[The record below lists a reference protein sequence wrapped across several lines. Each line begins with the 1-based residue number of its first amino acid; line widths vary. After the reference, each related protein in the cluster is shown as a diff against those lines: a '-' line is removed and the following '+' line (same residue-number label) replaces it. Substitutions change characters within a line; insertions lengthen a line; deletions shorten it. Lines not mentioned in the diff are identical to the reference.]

1 MLDTFLTKFLPM
13 AFATNGLKNNIP
25 VADPAMFSSASYEK
39 GFPQSTMKKVTE
51 GGIPPQG
58 KDFNGIL
65 NEISSHTVWTNAG
78 GTYKFNGELS
88 NAIGGYAKG
97 AVLVADNLKFA
108 VISLVNNNKINFNT
122 NPSSI
127 SPTGP
132 WRLWCDSETL
142 DTIVPDLQRR
152 MGIAEKNITNLQ
164 GRMTTAEGNIKNLQ
178 GRMTTAEGN
187 IKNLQGRMTSAE
199 NRITATETAITR
211 LDDTTLTLRVDAGQ
225 DLFVLGPPN
234 GGTGI
239 MFCSIYIE
247 GDGQVEYTWTF
258 PNGGFLNPP
267 QVSTSINYGGQTY
280 WGGLATAQIGVN
292 SSATQCVFGRVSL
305 NPDFT
310 VSPASVGIWA
320 TAFGFVNVRK

>member
-142 DTIVPDLQRR
+142 DTIVPDLLRR

-164 GRMTTAEGNIKNLQ
+164 GRMN
-178 GRMTTAEGN
+178 TAEGN

-199 NRITATETAITR
+199 GKIST
-211 LDDTTLTLRVDAGQ
+211 LDGKVSTLNDTTLRFEFGVATEIKWFMLR
-225 DLFVLGPPN
+225 PPEGSGN
-234 GGTGI
+234 RGLLVCTG
-239 MFCSIYIE
+239 
-247 GDGQVEYTWTF
+247 
-258 PNGGFLNPP
+258 
-267 QVSTSINYGGQTY
+267 VSTSGIVTFPKTF
-280 WGGLATAQIGVN
+280 WGGSQYHPEVVLGSIQGSGDLAGNAYIVGNSITNTQFELVCSPEVAGANWFAIGV
-292 SSATQCVFGRVSL
+292 C
-305 NPDFT
+305 
-310 VSPASVGIWA
+310 
-320 TAFGFVNVRK
+320 

>member
-1 MLDTFLTKFLPM
+1 MIDTFLTKFLPM

-142 DTIVPDLQRR
+142 DTIVPDLRRR

-164 GRMTTAEGNIKNLQ
+164 GRMNTAEGNIS
-178 GRMTTAEGN
+178 
-187 IKNLQGRMTSAE
+187 NLQGRMTSAE
-199 NRITATETAITR
+199 SQISQME
-211 LDDTTLTLRVDAGQ
+211 DTTLVIRVGAGWAIMQ
-225 DLFVLGPPN
+225 PPTQRRGAGFMICSTFFSNTESGLFKKWVFPEGGFYAPPMVTASLNSDGSKGHIISPDVDKAWAAFDDITQTSCYLSRSNQVLG
-234 GGTGI
+234 
-239 MFCSIYIE
+239 
-247 GDGQVEYTWTF
+247 
-258 PNGGFLNPP
+258 
-267 QVSTSINYGGQTY
+267 
-280 WGGLATAQIGVN
+280 A
-292 SSATQCVFGRVSL
+292 SA
-305 NPDFT
+305 
-310 VSPASVGIWA
+310 I
-320 TAFGFVNVRK
+320 AFGVY

>member
-25 VADPAMFSSASYEK
+25 VADPATFSSASYEK

-142 DTIVPDLQRR
+142 DTIVPDLRRR

-164 GRMTTAEGNIKNLQ
+164 GRMTTAEGNITNLQ
-178 GRMTTAEGN
+178 GRMNTAEGN
-187 IKNLQGRMTSAE
+187 ITNLQGRMTSAE
-199 NRITATETAITR
+199 GKISGME
-211 LDDTTLTLRVDAGQ
+211 DTTLVIRVGAGWAIMQ
-225 DLFVLGPPN
+225 PPTQRRGAGFMICSTFFSNTEPGLFKKWVFPEGGFYAPPMVTASLNSDGSQGHTIAVVDKAWAAFDDITQTSCYLSRSNQVLG
-234 GGTGI
+234 
-239 MFCSIYIE
+239 
-247 GDGQVEYTWTF
+247 
-258 PNGGFLNPP
+258 
-267 QVSTSINYGGQTY
+267 TSAI
-280 WGGLATAQIGVN
+280 
-292 SSATQCVFGRVSL
+292 
-305 NPDFT
+305 
-310 VSPASVGIWA
+310 
-320 TAFGFVNVRK
+320 AFGVY

>member
-25 VADPAMFSSASYEK
+25 VADPAMFSNASYEK

-142 DTIVPDLQRR
+142 DTIVPDLRRR
-152 MGIAEKNITNLQ
+152 MGIAENNITNLQ
-164 GRMTTAEGNIKNLQ
+164 GRMNTAEGNIKNLQ
-178 GRMTTAEGN
+178 GRMNTAESN
-187 IKNLQGRMTSAE
+187 IST
-199 NRITATETAITR
+199 
-211 LDDTTLTLRVDAGQ
+211 LDGKVSTLNDTTLRFEFGVATEIKWFMLR
-225 DLFVLGPPN
+225 PPEGSGN
-234 GGTGI
+234 RGLLVCTG
-239 MFCSIYIE
+239 
-247 GDGQVEYTWTF
+247 
-258 PNGGFLNPP
+258 
-267 QVSTSINYGGQTY
+267 VSTSGIVTFPKTF
-280 WGGLATAQIGVN
+280 WGGSQYHPEVVLGSIQGSGDLAGNAYIVGNSITNTQFELACSPEVAGANWMAIGV
-292 SSATQCVFGRVSL
+292 C
-305 NPDFT
+305 
-310 VSPASVGIWA
+310 
-320 TAFGFVNVRK
+320 

>member
-25 VADPAMFSSASYEK
+25 VADPTTFSNASYEK

-142 DTIVPDLQRR
+142 DTIVPDLRRR
-152 MGIAEKNITNLQ
+152 MGIAENNITNLQ
-164 GRMTTAEGNIKNLQ
+164 GRMNTAEGNIKNLQ
-178 GRMTTAEGN
+178 GRMNTAESN
-187 IKNLQGRMTSAE
+187 IST
-199 NRITATETAITR
+199 
-211 LDDTTLTLRVDAGQ
+211 LDGKVSTLNDTTLRFEFGVATEIKWFMLR
-225 DLFVLGPPN
+225 PPEGSGN
-234 GGTGI
+234 RGLLVCTG
-239 MFCSIYIE
+239 
-247 GDGQVEYTWTF
+247 
-258 PNGGFLNPP
+258 
-267 QVSTSINYGGQTY
+267 VSTSGIVTFPKTF
-280 WGGLATAQIGVN
+280 WGGSQYHPEVVLGSIQGSGALAGNAYIVGNSITNTQFELVCSPEVAGANWFAIGV
-292 SSATQCVFGRVSL
+292 C
-305 NPDFT
+305 
-310 VSPASVGIWA
+310 
-320 TAFGFVNVRK
+320 

>member
-142 DTIVPDLQRR
+142 DTIVPDLRRR
-152 MGIAEKNITNLQ
+152 MGIAENNIINLQ
-164 GRMTTAEGNIKNLQ
+164 GRMNTAEGNIKNLQ
-178 GRMTTAEGN
+178 GRMDTAEGN
-187 IKNLQGRMTSAE
+187 IST
-199 NRITATETAITR
+199 
-211 LDDTTLTLRVDAGQ
+211 LDGKVSTLNDTTLRFEFGVATEIKWFMLRPPEGSGNRGLLVCTGVSTTGTVTFPKTFWGGSQ
-225 DLFVLGPPN
+225 YHPEVVLGSIQGSGDLAGN
-234 GGTGI
+234 AYIVGNSITNTQ
-239 MFCSIYIE
+239 FELVCSPE
-247 GDGQVEYTWTF
+247 VAGANWM
-258 PNGGFLNPP
+258 
-267 QVSTSINYGGQTY
+267 
-280 WGGLATAQIGVN
+280 AIGV
-292 SSATQCVFGRVSL
+292 C
-305 NPDFT
+305 
-310 VSPASVGIWA
+310 
-320 TAFGFVNVRK
+320 

>member
-142 DTIVPDLQRR
+142 DTIVPDLRRR

-164 GRMTTAEGNIKNLQ
+164 GRMTTAEGNITNLQ
-178 GRMTTAEGN
+178 GRMNTAESN
-187 IKNLQGRMTSAE
+187 IST
-199 NRITATETAITR
+199 
-211 LDDTTLTLRVDAGQ
+211 LDGKVSTLNDTTLRFEFGVATEIKWFMLR
-225 DLFVLGPPN
+225 PPEGSGN
-234 GGTGI
+234 RGLLVCTG
-239 MFCSIYIE
+239 
-247 GDGQVEYTWTF
+247 
-258 PNGGFLNPP
+258 
-267 QVSTSINYGGQTY
+267 VSTSGIVTFPKTF
-280 WGGLATAQIGVN
+280 WGGSQYHPEVVLGSIQGSGDLAGNAYIVGNSITNTQFELVCSPEVAGANWFAIGV
-292 SSATQCVFGRVSL
+292 C
-305 NPDFT
+305 
-310 VSPASVGIWA
+310 
-320 TAFGFVNVRK
+320 

>member
-108 VISLVNNNKINFNT
+108 VISLVNNNKRNFNT
-122 NPSSI
+122 DPSSI

-142 DTIVPDLQRR
+142 DTIVPDLRRR

-178 GRMTTAEGN
+178 GRMDTAESN
-187 IKNLQGRMTSAE
+187 ISTLNGKVSTLN
-199 NRITATETAITR
+199 
-211 LDDTTLTLRVDAGQ
+211 DTTLRFEFGVATEIKWFMLR
-225 DLFVLGPPN
+225 PPE
-234 GGTGI
+234 GTGNRGLLV
-239 MFCSIYIE
+239 CT
-247 GDGQVEYTWTF
+247 G
-258 PNGGFLNPP
+258 
-267 QVSTSINYGGQTY
+267 VSTSGIVTFPKTF
-280 WGGLATAQIGVN
+280 WGGSQYHPEVVLGSIQGSGDLAGNAYIVGNSITNTQFELVCSPEVAGANWFAIGV
-292 SSATQCVFGRVSL
+292 C
-305 NPDFT
+305 
-310 VSPASVGIWA
+310 
-320 TAFGFVNVRK
+320 

>member
-1 MLDTFLTKFLPM
+1 MLDTFITKLLPM
-13 AFATNGLKNNIP
+13 AFAANGLKNNIP
-25 VADPAMFSSASYEK
+25 IADPQMFSSASYEK
-39 GFPQSTMKKVTE
+39 GFPKSTMKKVTE

-65 NEISSHTVWTNAG
+65 NEISSHTVWTNSG

-142 DTIVPDLQRR
+142 DTIVPDLRRR
-152 MGIAEKNITNLQ
+152 MGIAEN
-164 GRMTTAEGNIKNLQ
+164 NIKNLQ

-187 IKNLQGRMTSAE
+187 ITNLQGRMNTAEGNISNLQGRMTSAE
-199 NRITATETAITR
+199 GKISSLN
-211 LDDTTLTLRVDAGQ
+211 DTTLRFEFGVATEIKWFMLR
-225 DLFVLGPPN
+225 PPEGSGN
-234 GGTGI
+234 RGLLVCTG
-239 MFCSIYIE
+239 
-247 GDGQVEYTWTF
+247 
-258 PNGGFLNPP
+258 
-267 QVSTSINYGGQTY
+267 VSTSGTVTFPKTF
-280 WGGLATAQIGVN
+280 WGGSQYHPEVVLGSIQGSGDLAGNAYIVGNSITNTQFELVCSPEVAGANWMAIGV
-292 SSATQCVFGRVSL
+292 C
-305 NPDFT
+305 
-310 VSPASVGIWA
+310 
-320 TAFGFVNVRK
+320 

>member
-108 VISLVNNNKINFNT
+108 VISLVNNNKRNFNT
-122 NPSSI
+122 DPSSI

-142 DTIVPDLQRR
+142 DTIVPDLRRR
-152 MGIAEKNITNLQ
+152 MGIAENNITNLQ
-164 GRMTTAEGNIKNLQ
+164 GRMNTAENNITNLQ
-178 GRMTTAEGN
+178 GRMDTAESN
-187 IKNLQGRMTSAE
+187 IST
-199 NRITATETAITR
+199 
-211 LDDTTLTLRVDAGQ
+211 LDGKVSTLNDTTLRFEFGVATEIKWFMLR
-225 DLFVLGPPN
+225 PPEGSGN
-234 GGTGI
+234 RGLLVCTG
-239 MFCSIYIE
+239 
-247 GDGQVEYTWTF
+247 
-258 PNGGFLNPP
+258 
-267 QVSTSINYGGQTY
+267 VSTSGIVTFPKTF
-280 WGGLATAQIGVN
+280 WGGSQYHPEVVLGSIQGSGDLAGNAYIVGNSITNTQFELVCSPEVAGANWFAIGV
-292 SSATQCVFGRVSL
+292 C
-305 NPDFT
+305 
-310 VSPASVGIWA
+310 
-320 TAFGFVNVRK
+320 

>member
-39 GFPQSTMKKVTE
+39 GFPKSTMKKVTE

-142 DTIVPDLQRR
+142 DTIVPDLRRR
-152 MGIAEKNITNLQ
+152 MGIAEKNIINLQ
-164 GRMTTAEGNIKNLQ
+164 GRMTTAEGNITNLQGRMNTAEGNISNLQ
-178 GRMTTAEGN
+178 GRMTTAEGK
-187 IKNLQGRMTSAE
+187 ISTME
-199 NRITATETAITR
+199 
-211 LDDTTLTLRVDAGQ
+211 DTTLALKVGAGWAIMQ
-225 DLFVLGPPN
+225 PPTQRRGAGFMICSTFFSNTEPGLFKEWV
-234 GGTGI
+234 
-239 MFCSIYIE
+239 
-247 GDGQVEYTWTF
+247 F
-258 PNGGFLNPP
+258 PEGGFYAPP
-267 QVSTSINYGGQTY
+267 MVTASANSDGNAGHTIAVMDKVWAAFDDITKTSCYLTRSNQ
-280 WGGLATAQIGVN
+280 GLGT
-292 SSATQCVFGRVSL
+292 SA
-305 NPDFT
+305 
-310 VSPASVGIWA
+310 I
-320 TAFGFVNVRK
+320 AFGIY

>member
-142 DTIVPDLQRR
+142 DTIVPDLRRR
-152 MGIAEKNITNLQ
+152 MGIAEKNIINLQGRMNTAENNITNLQ
-164 GRMTTAEGNIKNLQ
+164 GRMNTAESNIS
-178 GRMTTAEGN
+178 T
-187 IKNLQGRMTSAE
+187 
-199 NRITATETAITR
+199 
-211 LDDTTLTLRVDAGQ
+211 LDGKVSTLNDTTLRFEFGVATEIKWFMLR
-225 DLFVLGPPN
+225 PPEGSGN
-234 GGTGI
+234 RGLLVCTG
-239 MFCSIYIE
+239 
-247 GDGQVEYTWTF
+247 
-258 PNGGFLNPP
+258 
-267 QVSTSINYGGQTY
+267 VSTSGIVTFPKTF
-280 WGGLATAQIGVN
+280 WGGSQYHPEVVLGSIQGSGDLAGNAYIVGNSITNTQFELVCSPEVAGANWMAIGV
-292 SSATQCVFGRVSL
+292 C
-305 NPDFT
+305 
-310 VSPASVGIWA
+310 
-320 TAFGFVNVRK
+320 

>member
-142 DTIVPDLQRR
+142 DTIVPDLRRR

-164 GRMTTAEGNIKNLQ
+164 GRMNTAESNITNLQ
-178 GRMTTAEGN
+178 GRMDNAEGKISTLN
-187 IKNLQGRMTSAE
+187 
-199 NRITATETAITR
+199 
-211 LDDTTLTLRVDAGQ
+211 DTTLRFEFGVATGIKWFMLRPPEGSGSRGLLVCTGVSTPGIVTFPKTFWGGDQ
-225 DLFVLGPPN
+225 YHPEVVLGSLK
-234 GGTGI
+234 GI
-239 MFCSIYIE
+239 GDPAGNAYIVGYSITNTKFELACSP
-247 GDGQVEYTWTF
+247 GVPGANW
-258 PNGGFLNPP
+258 
-267 QVSTSINYGGQTY
+267 
-280 WGGLATAQIGVN
+280 AAIGV
-292 SSATQCVFGRVSL
+292 C
-305 NPDFT
+305 
-310 VSPASVGIWA
+310 
-320 TAFGFVNVRK
+320 

>member
-142 DTIVPDLQRR
+142 DTIVPDLRRR

-164 GRMTTAEGNIKNLQ
+164 GRMTTAEGNITNLQ
-178 GRMTTAEGN
+178 GRMNTAEGK
-187 IKNLQGRMTSAE
+187 ISGME
-199 NRITATETAITR
+199 
-211 LDDTTLTLRVDAGQ
+211 DTTLVIK
-225 DLFVLGPPN
+225 V
-234 GGTGI
+234 GTGWAI
-239 MFCSIYIE
+239 MQPPTQRRGAGFMICS
-247 GDGQVEYTWTF
+247 TF
-258 PNGGFLNPP
+258 FSNTEPGLFKKWVFPEGGFYAPP
-267 QVSTSINYGGQTY
+267 MV
-280 WGGLATAQIGVN
+280 TA
-292 SSATQCVFGRVSL
+292 SL
-305 NPDFT
+305 NSDGSKGHIIAVVDKP
-310 VSPASVGIWA
+310 WA
-320 TAFGFVNVRK
+320 AFDDITQTSCYLSRSDQALGTSAIAFGVY

>member
-132 WRLWCDSETL
+132 WRLWCDSDTL
-142 DTIVPDLQRR
+142 DTIVPDLRRR
-152 MGIAEKNITNLQ
+152 MGIAEKNIINLQGRMNTAENNITNLQ
-164 GRMTTAEGNIKNLQ
+164 GRMNTAESNIS
-178 GRMTTAEGN
+178 T
-187 IKNLQGRMTSAE
+187 
-199 NRITATETAITR
+199 
-211 LDDTTLTLRVDAGQ
+211 LDGKVSTLNDTTLRFEFGVATEIKWFMLR
-225 DLFVLGPPN
+225 PPEGSGN
-234 GGTGI
+234 RGLLVCTG
-239 MFCSIYIE
+239 
-247 GDGQVEYTWTF
+247 
-258 PNGGFLNPP
+258 
-267 QVSTSINYGGQTY
+267 VSTSGIVTFPKTF
-280 WGGLATAQIGVN
+280 WGGSQYHPEVVLGSIQGSGDLAGNAYIVGNSITNTQFELVCSPEVAGANWMAIGV
-292 SSATQCVFGRVSL
+292 C
-305 NPDFT
+305 
-310 VSPASVGIWA
+310 
-320 TAFGFVNVRK
+320 

>member
-97 AVLVADNLKFA
+97 SVLVDDNLKFA

-142 DTIVPDLQRR
+142 DTIVPDLRRR
-152 MGIAEKNITNLQ
+152 MGIAENNITNLQ
-164 GRMTTAEGNIKNLQ
+164 GRMNTAEGNIKNLQ
-178 GRMTTAEGN
+178 GRMDTAESN
-187 IKNLQGRMTSAE
+187 IST
-199 NRITATETAITR
+199 
-211 LDDTTLTLRVDAGQ
+211 LDGKVSTLNDTTLRFEFGVATEIKWFMLR
-225 DLFVLGPPN
+225 PPEGSGN
-234 GGTGI
+234 RGLLVCTG
-239 MFCSIYIE
+239 
-247 GDGQVEYTWTF
+247 
-258 PNGGFLNPP
+258 
-267 QVSTSINYGGQTY
+267 VSTSGIVTFPKTF
-280 WGGLATAQIGVN
+280 WGGSQYHPEVVLGSIQGSGDLAGNAYIVGNSITNTQFELVCSPELAGANWFAIGV
-292 SSATQCVFGRVSL
+292 C
-305 NPDFT
+305 
-310 VSPASVGIWA
+310 
-320 TAFGFVNVRK
+320 

>member
-25 VADPAMFSSASYEK
+25 VADPAMFSNASYEK

-142 DTIVPDLQRR
+142 DTIVPDLRRR

-164 GRMTTAEGNIKNLQ
+164 GRMTTAEGNITNLQ
-178 GRMTTAEGN
+178 GRMNTAEGK
-187 IKNLQGRMTSAE
+187 IST
-199 NRITATETAITR
+199 
-211 LDDTTLTLRVDAGQ
+211 LDGKVSTLNDTTLRFEFGVATEIKWFMLRPPEGSGNRGLLVCTGVATSGVVTFPKTFWGGSQ
-225 DLFVLGPPN
+225 YHPEVVLGSIQ
-234 GGTGI
+234 GLVGTEGNAYI
-239 MFCSIYIE
+239 VGNSITNTQFELVCSPE
-247 GDGQVEYTWTF
+247 VAGANWF
-258 PNGGFLNPP
+258 
-267 QVSTSINYGGQTY
+267 
-280 WGGLATAQIGVN
+280 AIGV
-292 SSATQCVFGRVSL
+292 C
-305 NPDFT
+305 
-310 VSPASVGIWA
+310 
-320 TAFGFVNVRK
+320 

>member
-25 VADPAMFSSASYEK
+25 VADPTTFSNASYEK

-142 DTIVPDLQRR
+142 DTIVPDLRRR
-152 MGIAEKNITNLQ
+152 MGIAENNITNLQ
-164 GRMTTAEGNIKNLQ
+164 GRMNTAEGNIKNLQ
-178 GRMTTAEGN
+178 GRMNTAESN
-187 IKNLQGRMTSAE
+187 IST
-199 NRITATETAITR
+199 
-211 LDDTTLTLRVDAGQ
+211 LDGKVSTLNDTTLRFEFGVATEIKWFMLR
-225 DLFVLGPPN
+225 PPEGSGN
-234 GGTGI
+234 RGLLVCTG
-239 MFCSIYIE
+239 
-247 GDGQVEYTWTF
+247 
-258 PNGGFLNPP
+258 
-267 QVSTSINYGGQTY
+267 VSTSGIVTFPKTF
-280 WGGLATAQIGVN
+280 WGGSQYHPEVVLGSIQGSGDLAGNAYIVGNSITNTQFELVCSPEVAGANWFAIGV
-292 SSATQCVFGRVSL
+292 C
-305 NPDFT
+305 
-310 VSPASVGIWA
+310 
-320 TAFGFVNVRK
+320 

>member
-142 DTIVPDLQRR
+142 DTIVPDLRRR
-152 MGIAEKNITNLQ
+152 MGIAEN
-164 GRMTTAEGNIKNLQ
+164 NIKNLQ

-187 IKNLQGRMTSAE
+187 IKNLQGRMNTAE
-199 NRITATETAITR
+199 GKIST
-211 LDDTTLTLRVDAGQ
+211 LDGKVSTLNDTTLRFEFGVATEIKWFMLR
-225 DLFVLGPPN
+225 PPEGSGN
-234 GGTGI
+234 RGLLVCTG
-239 MFCSIYIE
+239 
-247 GDGQVEYTWTF
+247 
-258 PNGGFLNPP
+258 
-267 QVSTSINYGGQTY
+267 VSTSGIVTFPKTF
-280 WGGLATAQIGVN
+280 WGGSQYHPEVVLGSIQGSGDLAGNAYIVGNSITNTQFELVCSPEVAGANWMAIGV
-292 SSATQCVFGRVSL
+292 C
-305 NPDFT
+305 
-310 VSPASVGIWA
+310 
-320 TAFGFVNVRK
+320 

>member
-1 MLDTFLTKFLPM
+1 MIDTFLKKFLPM

-25 VADPAMFSSASYEK
+25 VADPAMFSNASYEK

-142 DTIVPDLQRR
+142 DTIVPDLRRR

-164 GRMTTAEGNIKNLQ
+164 GRMNTAEGNIKNLQ
-178 GRMTTAEGN
+178 GRMDTAESN
-187 IKNLQGRMTSAE
+187 IST
-199 NRITATETAITR
+199 
-211 LDDTTLTLRVDAGQ
+211 LDGKVSTLNDTTLRFEFGVATEIKWFMLRPPEGSGNRGLLVCTGASPAGVIRFPKTFWGGDQ
-225 DLFVLGPPN
+225 YHPEVVLGSIQ
-234 GGTGI
+234 GLTGTVGNAYI
-239 MFCSIYIE
+239 VGNSITSTQFELACSPE
-247 GDGQVEYTWTF
+247 VAGANWM
-258 PNGGFLNPP
+258 
-267 QVSTSINYGGQTY
+267 
-280 WGGLATAQIGVN
+280 AIGV
-292 SSATQCVFGRVSL
+292 C
-305 NPDFT
+305 
-310 VSPASVGIWA
+310 
-320 TAFGFVNVRK
+320 

>member
-1 MLDTFLTKFLPM
+1 MLDTFITKLLPM

-25 VADPAMFSSASYEK
+25 IADPAMFSNASYEK
-39 GFPQSTMKKVTE
+39 GFPKSTMKKVTE

-108 VISLVNNNKINFNT
+108 VISLVNNNKRNFNT
-122 NPSSI
+122 DPSSI

-142 DTIVPDLQRR
+142 DTIVPDLRRR

-178 GRMTTAEGN
+178 GRMT
-187 IKNLQGRMTSAE
+187 SAE
-199 NRITATETAITR
+199 NRITATESAITR
-211 LDDTTLTLRVDAGQ
+211 IDDTTLTLRVDAGQ
-225 DLFVLGPPN
+225 NLFVLGPPN

-239 MFCSIYIE
+239 MFCSKYIE
-247 GDGQVEYTWTF
+247 GDGQVEYTWNF
-258 PNGGFLNPP
+258 PNGGFINPP
-267 QVSTSINYGGQTY
+267 QVSTSINYGGQAY
-280 WGGLATAQIGVN
+280 WQGLATAQIGVN
-292 SSATQCVFGRVSL
+292 ASATQCVFGRVSL
-305 NPDFT
+305 NPDST
-310 VSPASVGIWA
+310 ISPAAVGIWA

>member
-142 DTIVPDLQRR
+142 DTIVPDLRRR

-178 GRMTTAEGN
+178 GRMTSAEGK
-187 IKNLQGRMTSAE
+187 IST
-199 NRITATETAITR
+199 
-211 LDDTTLTLRVDAGQ
+211 LDGKVSTLNDTTLRFEFGVATEIKWFMLR
-225 DLFVLGPPN
+225 PPEGSGN
-234 GGTGI
+234 RGLLVCTG
-239 MFCSIYIE
+239 
-247 GDGQVEYTWTF
+247 
-258 PNGGFLNPP
+258 
-267 QVSTSINYGGQTY
+267 VSTSGIVTFPKTF
-280 WGGLATAQIGVN
+280 WGGSQYHPEVVLGSIQGSGDLAGNAYIVGNSITNTQFELVCSPEVAGANWFAIGV
-292 SSATQCVFGRVSL
+292 C
-305 NPDFT
+305 
-310 VSPASVGIWA
+310 
-320 TAFGFVNVRK
+320 

>member
-1 MLDTFLTKFLPM
+1 MIDTFLTKFLPM

-164 GRMTTAEGNIKNLQ
+164 GRMNTAEGNITNLQ
-178 GRMTTAEGN
+178 GRLSSAEGKISTLN
-187 IKNLQGRMTSAE
+187 
-199 NRITATETAITR
+199 
-211 LDDTTLTLRVDAGQ
+211 DTTLRFEFGVATEIKWFMLRPPEGSGNRGLLVCTGVSTTGTVTFPKTFWGGDQ
-225 DLFVLGPPN
+225 YHPEVVLGSIQGSGALAGN
-234 GGTGI
+234 AYIVGNSITSTK
-239 MFCSIYIE
+239 FELVCSPE
-247 GDGQVEYTWTF
+247 VAGANWM
-258 PNGGFLNPP
+258 
-267 QVSTSINYGGQTY
+267 
-280 WGGLATAQIGVN
+280 AIGV
-292 SSATQCVFGRVSL
+292 C
-305 NPDFT
+305 
-310 VSPASVGIWA
+310 
-320 TAFGFVNVRK
+320 

>member
-1 MLDTFLTKFLPM
+1 MIDTFLTKFLPM

-142 DTIVPDLQRR
+142 DTIVPDLRRR

-164 GRMTTAEGNIKNLQ
+164 GRMNTAEGNITNLQ
-178 GRMTTAEGN
+178 GWMSSAEGKISTLN
-187 IKNLQGRMTSAE
+187 
-199 NRITATETAITR
+199 
-211 LDDTTLTLRVDAGQ
+211 DTTLRFEFGVATEIKWFMLRPPEGSGNRGILVCTGVSTTGTVTFPKTFWGGDQ
-225 DLFVLGPPN
+225 YHPEVVLGSIQGSGALAGNAYIVGNSITSTKFELVCSPEV
-234 GGTGI
+234 TGANW
-239 MFCSIYIE
+239 M
-247 GDGQVEYTWTF
+247 
-258 PNGGFLNPP
+258 
-267 QVSTSINYGGQTY
+267 
-280 WGGLATAQIGVN
+280 AIGV
-292 SSATQCVFGRVSL
+292 C
-305 NPDFT
+305 
-310 VSPASVGIWA
+310 
-320 TAFGFVNVRK
+320 

>member
-25 VADPAMFSSASYEK
+25 VADPAMFSNASYEK

-142 DTIVPDLQRR
+142 DTIVPDLRRR
-152 MGIAEKNITNLQ
+152 MGIAEKNITDLQ
-164 GRMTTAEGNIKNLQ
+164 GRMNTAENNIANLQ
-178 GRMTTAEGN
+178 GDVEVF
-187 IKNLQGRMTSAE
+187 K
-199 NRITATETAITR
+199 
-211 LDDTTLTLRVDAGQ
+211 DTTLTLITGGDAYTTGSYA
-225 DLFVLGPPN
+225 VLAPPN
-234 GGTGI
+234 GGMGFKI
-239 MFCSIYIE
+239 CSYFWKNASL
-247 GDGQVEYTWTF
+247 DLDYTWQYPGQGEYQGIPMVVTSNHYAAATWSAPATSCGVGPF
-258 PNGGFLNPP
+258 NTYCQLHRDDVRNSILV
-267 QVSTSINYGGQTY
+267 VS
-280 WGGLATAQIGVN
+280 
-292 SSATQCVFGRVSL
+292 FGISNL
-305 NPDFT
+305 
-310 VSPASVGIWA
+310 
-320 TAFGFVNVRK
+320 

>member
-1 MLDTFLTKFLPM
+1 MIDTFLTKFLPM

-25 VADPAMFSSASYEK
+25 VADPMAFSSASYEK

-164 GRMTTAEGNIKNLQ
+164 GRMT
-178 GRMTTAEGN
+178 
-187 IKNLQGRMTSAE
+187 SAE
-199 NRITATETAITR
+199 NRISATESAITR

-258 PNGGFLNPP
+258 PNGGFINPP

>member
-1 MLDTFLTKFLPM
+1 MLDTFITKLLPM

-25 VADPAMFSSASYEK
+25 VADPATFSNASYEK

-142 DTIVPDLQRR
+142 DTIVPDLRRR
-152 MGIAEKNITNLQ
+152 MGIAENNITNLQ
-164 GRMTTAEGNIKNLQ
+164 GRMNTAEDNIKNLQ
-178 GRMTTAEGN
+178 GDVG
-187 IKNLQGRMTSAE
+187 IFK
-199 NRITATETAITR
+199 
-211 LDDTTLTLRVDAGQ
+211 DTTLTLITGGDALTTGSYA
-225 DLFVLGPPN
+225 VLAPPN
-234 GGTGI
+234 GGAGFKI
-239 MFCSIYIE
+239 CSYFWSNSSL
-247 GDGQVEYTWTF
+247 DLDYTWQY
-258 PNGGFLNPP
+258 PG
-267 QVSTSINYGGQTY
+267 
-280 WGGLATAQIGVN
+280 IGVYQGLPMVVTSNHYAVETWSAPATSCGVQPSNTSCHLHRDDTRN
-292 SSATQCVFGRVSL
+292 SILVVSFGVSNL
-305 NPDFT
+305 
-310 VSPASVGIWA
+310 
-320 TAFGFVNVRK
+320 

>member
-108 VISLVNNNKINFNT
+108 VISLVNNNKRNFNT
-122 NPSSI
+122 DPSSI

-142 DTIVPDLQRR
+142 DTIVPDLRRR
-152 MGIAEKNITNLQ
+152 MGIAENNIINLQ
-164 GRMTTAEGNIKNLQ
+164 GRMNTAEGNIKNLQ
-178 GRMTTAEGN
+178 GRMDTAEGN
-187 IKNLQGRMTSAE
+187 IST
-199 NRITATETAITR
+199 
-211 LDDTTLTLRVDAGQ
+211 LDGKVSTLNDTTLRFEFGVATEIKWFMLRPPEGSGNRGLLVCTGVSTTGTVTFPKTFWGGSQ
-225 DLFVLGPPN
+225 YHPEVVLGSIQGSGDLAGN
-234 GGTGI
+234 AYIVGNSITNTQ
-239 MFCSIYIE
+239 FELVCSPE
-247 GDGQVEYTWTF
+247 VAGANWM
-258 PNGGFLNPP
+258 
-267 QVSTSINYGGQTY
+267 
-280 WGGLATAQIGVN
+280 AIGV
-292 SSATQCVFGRVSL
+292 C
-305 NPDFT
+305 
-310 VSPASVGIWA
+310 
-320 TAFGFVNVRK
+320 

>member
-1 MLDTFLTKFLPM
+1 MLDTFITKLLPM

-25 VADPAMFSSASYEK
+25 VADPQMFSSASYEK
-39 GFPQSTMKKVTE
+39 GFPRSTMKKVTE

-178 GRMTTAEGN
+178 GRMDN
-187 IKNLQGRMTSAE
+187 AE
-199 NRITATETAITR
+199 NRITAAESAITR
-211 LDDTTLTLRVDAGQ
+211 IDDTTLTLRVDTGQ

-239 MFCSIYIE
+239 MFCSKYIE
-247 GDGQVEYTWTF
+247 GDGQVEYTWNF
-258 PNGGFLNPP
+258 PNGGFINAP
-267 QVSTSINYGGQTY
+267 QVSTSINYGGQAY
-280 WGGLATAQIGVN
+280 WQGLATAQIGVN
-292 SSATQCVFGRVSL
+292 ASATQCVFGRVSL
-305 NPDFT
+305 NPDST
-310 VSPASVGIWA
+310 ISPAAVGIWA

>member
-25 VADPAMFSSASYEK
+25 VADPATFSSASYEK

-108 VISLVNNNKINFNT
+108 VISLVNNNKRNFNT
-122 NPSSI
+122 DPSSI

-142 DTIVPDLQRR
+142 DTIVPDLRRR

-178 GRMTTAEGN
+178 GRMDTAESN
-187 IKNLQGRMTSAE
+187 ISTLNGKVSTLN
-199 NRITATETAITR
+199 
-211 LDDTTLTLRVDAGQ
+211 DTTLRFEFGVATEIKWFMLR
-225 DLFVLGPPN
+225 PPE
-234 GGTGI
+234 GTGNRGLLV
-239 MFCSIYIE
+239 CT
-247 GDGQVEYTWTF
+247 G
-258 PNGGFLNPP
+258 
-267 QVSTSINYGGQTY
+267 VSTSGIVTFPKTF
-280 WGGLATAQIGVN
+280 WGGSQYHPEVVLGSIQGSGDLAGNAYIVGNSITNTQFELACSPEVAGANWMAIGV
-292 SSATQCVFGRVSL
+292 C
-305 NPDFT
+305 
-310 VSPASVGIWA
+310 
-320 TAFGFVNVRK
+320 

>member
-164 GRMTTAEGNIKNLQ
+164 GRMNTAENNITNLQ
-178 GRMTTAEGN
+178 GRMNTAESN
-187 IKNLQGRMTSAE
+187 IST
-199 NRITATETAITR
+199 
-211 LDDTTLTLRVDAGQ
+211 LDGKVSTLNDTTLRFEFGVATEIKWFMLR
-225 DLFVLGPPN
+225 PPEGSGN
-234 GGTGI
+234 RGLLVCTG
-239 MFCSIYIE
+239 
-247 GDGQVEYTWTF
+247 
-258 PNGGFLNPP
+258 
-267 QVSTSINYGGQTY
+267 VSTSGIVTFPKTF
-280 WGGLATAQIGVN
+280 WGGSQYHPEVVLGSIQGSGDLAGNAYIVGNSITNTQFELVCSPEVAGANWFAIGV
-292 SSATQCVFGRVSL
+292 C
-305 NPDFT
+305 
-310 VSPASVGIWA
+310 
-320 TAFGFVNVRK
+320 

>member
-25 VADPAMFSSASYEK
+25 VADPATFSSASYEK
-39 GFPQSTMKKVTE
+39 GFPKSTMKKVTE

-142 DTIVPDLQRR
+142 DTIVPDLLRR
-152 MGIAEKNITNLQ
+152 MGIAENNITNLQ
-164 GRMTTAEGNIKNLQ
+164 GRMNTAEGNIKNLQ
-178 GRMTTAEGN
+178 GRMNTAESN
-187 IKNLQGRMTSAE
+187 IST
-199 NRITATETAITR
+199 
-211 LDDTTLTLRVDAGQ
+211 LDGKVSTLNDTTLRFEFGVATEIKWFMLR
-225 DLFVLGPPN
+225 PPEGSGN
-234 GGTGI
+234 RGLLVCTG
-239 MFCSIYIE
+239 
-247 GDGQVEYTWTF
+247 
-258 PNGGFLNPP
+258 
-267 QVSTSINYGGQTY
+267 VSTSGIVTFPKTF
-280 WGGLATAQIGVN
+280 WGGSQYHPEVVLGSIQGSGDLAGNAYIVGNSITNTQFELVCSPEVAGANWFAIGV
-292 SSATQCVFGRVSL
+292 C
-305 NPDFT
+305 
-310 VSPASVGIWA
+310 
-320 TAFGFVNVRK
+320 

>member
-25 VADPAMFSSASYEK
+25 VADPQMFSSASYEK
-39 GFPQSTMKKVTE
+39 GFPKSTMKKVTE

-142 DTIVPDLQRR
+142 DTIVPDLRRR
-152 MGIAEKNITNLQ
+152 MGIAENNITNLQ
-164 GRMTTAEGNIKNLQ
+164 GRMNTAEGNIKNLQ
-178 GRMTTAEGN
+178 GRMNTAESN
-187 IKNLQGRMTSAE
+187 IST
-199 NRITATETAITR
+199 
-211 LDDTTLTLRVDAGQ
+211 LDGKVSTLNDTTLRFEFGVATEIKWFMLR
-225 DLFVLGPPN
+225 PPEGSGN
-234 GGTGI
+234 RGLLVCTG
-239 MFCSIYIE
+239 
-247 GDGQVEYTWTF
+247 
-258 PNGGFLNPP
+258 
-267 QVSTSINYGGQTY
+267 VSTSGIVTFPKTF
-280 WGGLATAQIGVN
+280 WGGSQYHPEVVLGSIQGSGDLAGNAYIVGNSITNTQFELVCSPEVAGANWMAIGV
-292 SSATQCVFGRVSL
+292 C
-305 NPDFT
+305 
-310 VSPASVGIWA
+310 
-320 TAFGFVNVRK
+320 

>member
-178 GRMTTAEGN
+178 GRMDTAESN
-187 IKNLQGRMTSAE
+187 IST
-199 NRITATETAITR
+199 
-211 LDDTTLTLRVDAGQ
+211 LDGKVSTLNDTTLRFEFGVATEIKWFMLR
-225 DLFVLGPPN
+225 PPEGSGN
-234 GGTGI
+234 RGLLVCTG
-239 MFCSIYIE
+239 
-247 GDGQVEYTWTF
+247 
-258 PNGGFLNPP
+258 
-267 QVSTSINYGGQTY
+267 VSTSGIVTFPKTF
-280 WGGLATAQIGVN
+280 WGGSQYHPEVVLGSIQGSGDLAGNAYIVGNSITNTQFELVCSPEVAGANWMAIGV
-292 SSATQCVFGRVSL
+292 C
-305 NPDFT
+305 
-310 VSPASVGIWA
+310 
-320 TAFGFVNVRK
+320 

>member
-65 NEISSHTVWTNAG
+65 NEISAHTVWTNAG

-178 GRMTTAEGN
+178 GRMDTAESN
-187 IKNLQGRMTSAE
+187 IST
-199 NRITATETAITR
+199 
-211 LDDTTLTLRVDAGQ
+211 LDGKVSTLNDTTLRFEFGVATEIKWFMLR
-225 DLFVLGPPN
+225 PPEGSGN
-234 GGTGI
+234 RGLLVCTG
-239 MFCSIYIE
+239 
-247 GDGQVEYTWTF
+247 
-258 PNGGFLNPP
+258 
-267 QVSTSINYGGQTY
+267 VSTSGIVTFPKTF
-280 WGGLATAQIGVN
+280 WGGSQYHPEVVLGSIQGSGDLAGNAYIVGNSITNTQFELVCSPEVAGANWFAIGV
-292 SSATQCVFGRVSL
+292 C
-305 NPDFT
+305 
-310 VSPASVGIWA
+310 
-320 TAFGFVNVRK
+320 